1 MKRERETDRN
11 VDGRQGLIKTELHYW
26 SGMRTQKDVFV
37 CLLPPNNKN
46 VHFELSNGQNIMPF
60 LRQINAISYSVKYQS
75 AFYGLQHL
83 VICVWVCEC
92 VRVRETCT
100 AVVIWILCDDDEC
113 GSALKHVWGKWAQ
126 NRMLWLPAL
135 FPFVCI
141 FLWFYGHFLIKR
153 IMNRIVVGW
162 WSDIY

>member
-92 VRVRETCT
+92 ERDVYGRGHLNFMRWRWMWFGAEARVGKMSSKQD
-100 AVVIWILCDDDEC
+100 ALIA
-113 GSALKHVWGKWAQ
+113 GSVPICMHFFMVLWAFSYQ
-126 NRMLWLPAL
+126 TN
-135 FPFVCI
+135 
-141 FLWFYGHFLIKR
+141 
-153 IMNRIVVGW
+153 NE
-162 WSDIY
+162 